1 MTASLRVLVVDDEA
15 PAVRR
20 LQRLLKEHPLAEY
33 AGSASHAAEALAACR
48 SQHPDVVL
56 LDVEMPGMDGV
67 SAARRMLRLEQPPQV
82 IFVTAF
88 EQYAVDAFDLHALD
102 YLVKPVRAER
112 LDKALRRAA
121 EARTG
126 GPGRRVSLS
135 ARLGERLLAIPLDE
149 VRVLLAEDKYTCVHY
164 LGGEALIE
172 DSLMSL
178 EARFPEHFVRVHRA
192 ALVSREHLRALQRDA
207 DGHERVEIEG
217 CEVRPEVSR
226 RNLAT
231 VRRLLK
237 T

>member
-1 MTASLRVLVVDDEA
+1 MRVLVVDDEA

-20 LQRLLKEHPLAEY
+20 LQRLLQDHPLAEF
-33 AGSASHAAEALAACR
+33 AGSASHAGEALEACL
-48 SQHPDVVL
+48 SLHPDVVL

-67 SAARRMLRLEQPPQV
+67 SAARRMLRLDQPPQIV
-82 IFVTAF
+82 FVTAF

-121 EARTG
+121 ATRQRG
-126 GPGRRVSLS
+126 RGRRITLS

-164 LGGEALIE
+164 VGGEALIE

-178 EARFPEHFVRVHRA
+178 EERFGEHFVRVHRA
-192 ALVSREHLRALQRDA
+192 ALVSRQHLRALVRDP
-207 DGHERVEIEG
+207 DGHERVEVEG
-217 CEVRPEVSR
+217 CRVRPEVSR

-231 VRRLLK
+231 IRRLL
-237 T
+237 TS